1 MIHNKISVSRWSL
14 PMTCVYGAV
23 MCLAFGAIQEGWWLQ
38 ALGLLLAAYLMM
50 VLNNSYSLIRVY
62 SRLVSC
68 SFLALSTAA
77 SFLLP
82 SADGMIQQ
90 LLFIVSLLLLFQTYQ
105 NQRGMG
111 YVFYAFMT
119 ISVISIGF
127 VQILYFVPLLW
138 ALLAFRL
145 QAPSLRNFLA
155 SVLGLLLPYWFWFAY
170 ALWYQETT
178 VLGSHLA
185 SLGRFEP
192 LFGGLTEPHLLSTII
207 LFGTIGA
214 VSSVNFIRTS
224 FNDSIKT
231 RMLHYML
238 MSISLGSLVLLLL
251 QPQHADQLLRMMI
264 ICSSPAIAHYFTFS
278 KSRLTAIFFILSM
291 MAILGL
297 TIYNSWML

>member
-1 MIHNKISVSRWSL
+1 MIHNKIAVSKWSL
-14 PMTCVYGAV
+14 PVMCVYGAV

-38 ALGLLLAAYLMM
+38 ALGLLLGAYLMM

-82 SADGMIQQ
+82 SAGGMIQQ

-119 ISVISIGF
+119 ISMMSIGF

-138 ALLAFRL
+138 AMLAFRL
-145 QAPSLRNFLA
+145 QAPSVRNFLA
-155 SVLGLLLPYWFWFAY
+155 SVLGLLLPYWFWLAY
-170 ALWYQETT
+170 ALWHQETAI
-178 VLGSHLA
+178 LGNHLA

-192 LFGGLTEPHLLSTII
+192 LFGGLAEPHLLSTII
-207 LFGTIGA
+207 FIGTIGA
-214 VSSVNFIRTS
+214 VSSVNFIRKS

-231 RMLHYML
+231 RMLHYTL
-238 MSISLGSLVLLLL
+238 MSISLGALVLLLL
-251 QPQHADQLLRMMI
+251 QPQHADPLVRMMI
-264 ICSSPAIAHYFTFS
+264 ICSSAAIAHLFTFS
-278 KSRLTAIFFILSM
+278 KSRPTAIVFILSIL
-291 MAILGL
+291 AVLGL
-297 TIYNSWML
+297 TVYNSWIR